1 MVWAILNSFLLSNFT
16 FEVKCKMAAG
26 RHFDL
31 FKKVAF
37 FVGFILEQ
45 FGFGFF
51 TDDVNKNF
59 KQKKNLTSLYK
70 NPKWRPAVI
79 LEKRRFFITK
89 HLLSHI
95 LM

>member
-1 MVWAILNSFLLSNFT
+1 
-16 FEVKCKMAAG
+16 MAAG

-31 FKKVAF
+31 LKNVAF

-59 KQKKNLTSLYK
+59 KKIFIYLTSLYK
-70 NPKWRPAVI
+70 NPKWRPVAI
-79 LEKRRFFITK
+79 LEKRQFFITK
-89 HLLSHI
+89 HYLSHI